1 MSHPAKAPEP
11 SIEEILAS
19 IRRIISDDDASN
31 PGSSEPAPPMAT
43 AEAKHGEN
51 DIGTI
56 LAGFDATRNQ
66 PLDPAEPHAADLI
79 ERAEG
84 TQAKAPASHAI
95 DHSANDEAAAS
106 ARPRPPRE
114 QRTTPMRDRSL
125 LSPRTTAAV
134 DNAFNS
140 LSHTVLTQNARTVE
154 DLVRE
159 MLRPMLKAWLDDNL
173 PRLVERLV
181 RAEIERFSRGRR

>member
-31 PGSSEPAPPMAT
+31 PESSEPAPPTAT
-43 AEAKHGEN
+43 AEAKHGQN
-51 DIGTI
+51 DISTI
-56 LAGFDATRNQ
+56 LAGFDAARNQ
-66 PLDPAEPHAADLI
+66 TLDPAEPQVAADLV

-84 TQAKAPASHAI
+84 TQAKASNAI
-95 DHSANDEAAAS
+95 DHSANDEVAGS
-106 ARPRPPRE
+106 TRPRPPRE
-114 QRTTPMRDRSL
+114 QRTTPVRDRSL

-140 LSHTVLTQNARTVE
+140 LSHTVLTQNPRTVE

>member
-31 PGSSEPAPPMAT
+31 PESSEPAPPTAT
-43 AEAKHGEN
+43 AEAKHGQN
-51 DIGTI
+51 DISTI
-56 LAGFDATRNQ
+56 LAGFDAARNQ
-66 PLDPAEPHAADLI
+66 TLDPAEPQVAADLV
-79 ERAEG
+79 ERAEA
-84 TQAKAPASHAI
+84 TQAKASNAI
-95 DHSANDEAAAS
+95 DHSANDEVAGS
-106 ARPRPPRE
+106 TRPRPARE
-114 QRTTPMRDRSL
+114 QRTTPVRDRSL

-140 LSHTVLTQNARTVE
+140 LSHTVLTQNPRTVE